1 MIQHLCLPKGNES
14 LGSILNDVPLGFM
27 DNILNYPISKKNPQN
42 PLGKWVNNV
51 E

>member
-27 DNILNYPISKKNPQN
+27 DNIINYPISKKILRTL
-42 PLGKWVNNV
+42 LGNG
-51 E
+51 

>member
-27 DNILNYPISKKNPQN
+27 DILNCPISKKNPQN